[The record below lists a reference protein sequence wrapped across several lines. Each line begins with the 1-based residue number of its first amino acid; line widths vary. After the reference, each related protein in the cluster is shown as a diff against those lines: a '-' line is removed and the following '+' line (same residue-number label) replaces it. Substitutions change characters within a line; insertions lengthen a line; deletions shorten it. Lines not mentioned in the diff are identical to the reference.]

1 MLDSIPVVLRQ
12 EDLVLLTPNLQNIP
26 AHAKDIR
33 MIFKAP
39 EGYSICGRDYSRQEP
54 RSTAALSNDK
64 EMIKAY
70 DEGKDLYAVIAS
82 KCFHNS
88 HYQNLE
94 FLPTLVD
101 CNKYEEELCIENN
114 ILKLYATDVVETTS
128 GYKRADNLLKT
139 DILIGNQKYCIDLI
153 ENDYPFIIIKIKSN
167 N

>member
-1 MLDSIPVVLRQ
+1 MDKEPH
-12 EDLVLLTPNLQNIP
+12 DNKLQNIP
-26 AHAKDIR
+26 SHTKDIR
-33 MIFKAP
+33 GIFKAP
-39 EGYSICGRDYSRQEP
+39 IGYSLIGSDYSAQEP
-54 RSTAALSNDK
+54 RSTAALSGDK
-64 EMIKAY
+64 NMIEAY
-70 DEGKDLYAVIAS
+70 EEGKDLYAVIAS

-88 HYQNLE
+88 YYQNLE

-114 ILKLYATDVVETTS
+114 TLKLYATDVVETTS

-139 DILIGNQKYCIDLI
+139 DILIGDQKYCIDSI